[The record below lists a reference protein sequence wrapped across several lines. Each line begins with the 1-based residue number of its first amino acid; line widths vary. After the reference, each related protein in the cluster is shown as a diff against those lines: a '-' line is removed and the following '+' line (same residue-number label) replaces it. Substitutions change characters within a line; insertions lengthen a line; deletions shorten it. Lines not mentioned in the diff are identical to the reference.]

1 MQSKELVMN
10 WGGLR
15 KPELRKGPLLL
26 LLLPQIKSNRC
37 KRGFLTKLRDQSAL
51 YKASASDSAAYR
63 AAQLGIT
70 TEAAPLI
77 AAIKQQE
84 EATRRDAEQKRLAAI
99 SARGLKDAIK
109 QLGAEERAAAQATK
123 AQENADLSAAT
134 AKKISFNA

>member
-1 MQSKELVMN
+1 MQ
-10 WGGLR
+10 
-15 KPELRKGPLLL
+15 
-26 LLLPQIKSNRC
+26 
-37 KRGFLTKLRDQSAL
+37 KRLLTKLRDQSAL

-109 QLGAEERAAAQATK
+109 QLGLKNAQRRRQLKRRKTLTYLRL
-123 AQENADLSAAT
+123 QQ
-134 AKKISFNA
+134 KKISFNA